1 MKIAIHHRPGSFS
14 ERWIDYCKEN
24 KIDYKLVNAYDSD
37 IVKQVDDCDAFMWH
51 HHHADYKDA
60 LFAKQLLY
68 SLQLAGKKV
77 FPDFATGWHF
87 DDKVGQKYLFEAIG
101 APLVPSYVFYTK
113 KEALRWADKTTF
125 PKVFKLRGGAGA
137 SNVKLARTRQ
147 DTVRLIDKAFGKG
160 FSQFDR
166 WGYLK
171 ERFHKWR
178 AGKGSFVGVFKG
190 VARLGIPTEFAKFH
204 APEKGY
210 VYFQEFIPNDGFDI
224 RVLVVGKYA
233 VALQRNVR
241 KGDFRASGS
250 GNLVF
255 PNGNMDKQYIRL
267 AFEISVKM
275 NSQSMAIDL
284 IKDKNGEIYVVEVS
298 YGFPML
304 NFLDKSSGFWTSD
317 LVYHE
322 EKFVP
327 QYWILENMIGIGK
340 FDKVV

>member
-24 KIDYKLVNAYDSD
+24 KIDYKLVNAYDSN
-37 IVKQVDDCDAFMWH
+37 IVQQVSDCDAFMWH
-51 HHHADYKDA
+51 HHHADYKDT

-137 SNVKLARTRQ
+137 ANVKLVRTKK
-147 DTVRLIDKAFGKG
+147 DAIRLINKAFGKG

-166 WGYLK
+166 WGNLK

-178 AGKGSFVGVFKG
+178 AGKDSFAGVLKG
-190 VARLGIPTEFAKFH
+190 IARLGIPTEFAKFH

-210 VYFQEFIPNDGFDI
+210 VYFQEFIPDNSFDI
-224 RVLVVGKYA
+224 RVIVIGDKVFA
-233 VALQRNVR
+233 VKRMCREN
-241 KGDFRASGS
+241 DFRASGS
-250 GNLVF
+250 GNPKYAKEEVDMRCVIESL
-255 PNGNMDKQYIRL
+255 KLARL
-267 AFEISVKM
+267 T
-275 NSQSMAIDL
+275 QSACIGFDW
-284 IKDKNGEIYVVEVS
+284 IFGCNGELFIVEAG
-298 YGFPML
+298 YGFAVSFYDPCL
-304 NFLDKSSGFWTSD
+304 GYWTSD
-317 LVYHE
+317 LVWHE
-322 EKFVP
+322 GKFIP
-327 QYWILENMIGIGK
+327 QYWMVENIIK
-340 FDKVV
+340 